1 MRSLIEELR
10 YRNVFRVAIAYTVIS
25 WLIAQVADLDFDA
38 FDLPSAFMQMVIIL
52 LVLGFPVAVF
62 LAWAFELTPDGVMKA
77 KDLPENMPKDPRS
90 RRRLNALIMTTLI
103 IAVGWLGL
111 DKFQNRTAI
120 DASGAA
126 DKSIAV
132 LPFDDFSPDSDH
144 AWFADGLAEEILNSL
159 ARTADLQV
167 ASRTSSFKYRDSE
180 LDVPAIAAELNV
192 AHILEGSIRRAGEQL
207 RVTAQLI
214 RASDDKHLWSETY
227 DGSIEN
233 SIEIQ
238 DQMAVAIARALQT
251 AMDPDELA
259 LMVAAGTRSV
269 EAWELYLQGVAV
281 QNQALE
287 QIDPALLV
295 RSADFFDEA
304 VAADPDFVD
313 AHMKLMDLWW
323 GQLDPSTT
331 SYSEIGPPFTE
342 RRARFDAAVTASLRL
357 ARTEL
362 ERLSVEFRKA
372 QVEVRIDE
380 QLRIAERMTDVA
392 PEQYT
397 AWGSLTELY
406 QQTGQMDKAY
416 EAALTAWSL
425 PREPDEFRTLVLFQM
440 RRINL
445 DKAVQLT
452 EEALANA
459 AADGTQLPPI
469 FYYQAQRVYLDAGM
483 NGKAADMIDHYIL
496 RTVDEVSKA
505 MMLIRQACAEGRVA
519 DADAAFAPLDP
530 KTGARWLLLKTLGL
544 DAEARELL
552 RPLDTPETLFVLAAR
567 LDYRTFEARDFPLLW
582 RTLQSQGID
591 RPPARPQTFQ
601 CER

>member
-1 MRSLIEELR
+1 M
-10 YRNVFRVAIAYTVIS
+10 
-25 WLIAQVADLDFDA
+25 
-38 FDLPSAFMQMVIIL
+38 
-52 LVLGFPVAVF
+52 
-62 LAWAFELTPDGVMKA
+62 
-77 KDLPENMPKDPRS
+77 
-90 RRRLNALIMTTLI
+90 
-103 IAVGWLGL
+103 
-111 DKFQNRTAI
+111 
-120 DASGAA
+120 
-126 DKSIAV
+126 
-132 LPFDDFSPDSDH
+132 
-144 AWFADGLAEEILNSL
+144 
-159 ARTADLQV
+159 
-167 ASRTSSFKYRDSE
+167 
-180 LDVPAIAAELNV
+180 PAIAAELNV
-192 AHILEGSIRRAGEQL
+192 AHILEGSIRRAGDQL

-238 DQMAVAIARALQT
+238 DEMAVAIARALQT

-281 QNQALE
+281 QNQAFE

-295 RSADFFDEA
+295 RSADFFAEA

-331 SYSEIGPPFTE
+331 SYSESGPSFTE
-342 RRARFDAAVTASLRL
+342 RRARFDAAVAASLRL

-380 QLRIAERMTDVA
+380 QLRIAKQMTDVA
-392 PEQYT
+392 PEQDT

-416 EAALTAWSL
+416 DAALTAWSL
-425 PREPDEFRTLVLFQM
+425 PREPDEFRTFILFQM
-440 RRINL
+440 RRINI

-452 EEALANA
+452 EEAMADA
-459 AADGTQLPPI
+459 AADGALLPPI

-483 NGKAADMIDHYIL
+483 NDKAADMIDHYVL
-496 RTVDEVSKA
+496 RTADEVGKA
-505 MMLIRQACAEGRVA
+505 MVLIRQACAEGRVD
-519 DADAAFAPLDP
+519 DADAAFALLDP
-530 KTGARWLLLKTLGL
+530 NTGSRWLLLKTLGL

-601 CER
+601 CKR

>member
-10 YRNVFRVAIAYTVIS
+10 YRNVFRVSIAYTVIS
-25 WLIAQVADLDFDA
+25 WLIAQVADLVFDA
-38 FDLPSAFMQMVIIL
+38 FDLPSVFMQMVIIL

-111 DKFQNRTAI
+111 DKFQNQTTI
-120 DASGAA
+120 DASGAV

-132 LPFDDFSPDSDH
+132 LPFDDFSPDGDH

-192 AHILEGSIRRAGEQL
+192 AHILEGSIRRAGDQL

-238 DQMAVAIARALQT
+238 DEMAVAIARALQT

-281 QNQALE
+281 QNQAFE
-287 QIDPALLV
+287 QIDAALLV

-313 AHMKLMDLWW
+313 AHMRLMDLWW

-331 SYSEIGPPFTE
+331 SFSETGPSFTE
-342 RRARFDAAVTASLRL
+342 RRARFDAAVAASLRL

-380 QLRIAERMTDVA
+380 QLRIAKQMTDVA
-392 PEQYT
+392 PEQYS

-416 EAALTAWSL
+416 EAAITAWSL
-425 PREPDEFRTLVLFQM
+425 PREPDEFRTFILFQM

-452 EEALANA
+452 EEAMADA

-483 NGKAADMIDHYIL
+483 NDKAAEMIDHYVL
-496 RTVDEVSKA
+496 RTADEVGKA
-505 MMLIRQACAEGRVA
+505 MVLIRQACAENRVD

-530 KTGARWLLLKTLGL
+530 NTSSRWLLLKTLGL

-601 CER
+601 CKR

>member
-25 WLIAQVADLDFDA
+25 WLIAQVADLVFDA
-38 FDLPSAFMQMVIIL
+38 FDLPSAFMQLVIIL

-103 IAVGWLGL
+103 LAVGWLGL

-120 DASGAA
+120 DASGAV

-132 LPFDDFSPDSDH
+132 LPFDDFSPDGDH

-192 AHILEGSIRRAGEQL
+192 AHILEGSIRRAGDQL

-238 DQMAVAIARALQT
+238 DEMAVAIARALQT

-281 QNQALE
+281 QNQAFE

-295 RSADFFDEA
+295 RSADFFAEA

-331 SYSEIGPPFTE
+331 SYSETGPSFTE
-342 RRARFDAAVTASLRL
+342 RRARFDAAVAASLRL

-380 QLRIAERMTDVA
+380 QLRIAKQMTDVA
-392 PEQYT
+392 PEQDT

-416 EAALTAWSL
+416 DAALTAWSL
-425 PREPDEFRTLVLFQM
+425 PREPDEFRTFILFQM
-440 RRINL
+440 RRINI

-452 EEALANA
+452 EEAMADA
-459 AADGTQLPPI
+459 AADGALLPPI

-483 NGKAADMIDHYIL
+483 NDKAADMIDHYVL
-496 RTVDEVSKA
+496 RTADEVGKA
-505 MMLIRQACAEGRVA
+505 MVLIRQACAEGRVD
-519 DADAAFAPLDP
+519 DADAAFALLDP
-530 KTGARWLLLKTLGL
+530 NTGSRWLLLKTLGL

-601 CER
+601 CKR

>member
-10 YRNVFRVAIAYTVIS
+10 YRNVFRVSIAYTVIS
-25 WLIAQVADLDFDA
+25 WLIAQVADLVFDA

-111 DKFQNRTAI
+111 DKFQNQTTI
-120 DASGAA
+120 DASGAV

-132 LPFDDFSPDSDH
+132 LPFDDFSPDGDH

-192 AHILEGSIRRAGEQL
+192 AHILEGSIRRAGDQL

-238 DQMAVAIARALQT
+238 DEMAVAIARALQT

-281 QNQALE
+281 QNQAFE
-287 QIDPALLV
+287 QIDAALLV

-313 AHMKLMDLWW
+313 AHMRLMDLWW

-331 SYSEIGPPFTE
+331 SFSETGPSFTE
-342 RRARFDAAVTASLRL
+342 RRARFDAVEFSVCAVT
-357 ARTEL
+357 
-362 ERLSVEFRKA
+362 SVRDRGRRCG
-372 QVEVRIDE
+372 VR
-380 QLRIAERMTDVA
+380 
-392 PEQYT
+392 
-397 AWGSLTELY
+397 
-406 QQTGQMDKAY
+406 
-416 EAALTAWSL
+416 
-425 PREPDEFRTLVLFQM
+425 
-440 RRINL
+440 
-445 DKAVQLT
+445 
-452 EEALANA
+452 
-459 AADGTQLPPI
+459 
-469 FYYQAQRVYLDAGM
+469 
-483 NGKAADMIDHYIL
+483 
-496 RTVDEVSKA
+496 
-505 MMLIRQACAEGRVA
+505 
-519 DADAAFAPLDP
+519 
-530 KTGARWLLLKTLGL
+530 
-544 DAEARELL
+544 
-552 RPLDTPETLFVLAAR
+552 
-567 LDYRTFEARDFPLLW
+567 
-582 RTLQSQGID
+582 
-591 RPPARPQTFQ
+591 
-601 CER
+601 

>member
-1 MRSLIEELR
+1 MRSFIEELR
-10 YRNVFRVAIAYTVIS
+10 YRNVFRVSIAYTVIS
-25 WLIAQVADLDFDA
+25 WLIAQVADLVFDA

-111 DKFQNRTAI
+111 DKFQNQTTI
-120 DASGAA
+120 DASGAV

-132 LPFDDFSPDSDH
+132 LPFDDFSPDGDH

-192 AHILEGSIRRAGEQL
+192 AHILEGSIRRAGDQL

-238 DQMAVAIARALQT
+238 DEMAVAIARALQT

-281 QNQALE
+281 QNQAFE
-287 QIDPALLV
+287 QIDAALLV

-313 AHMKLMDLWW
+313 AHMRLMDLWW

-331 SYSEIGPPFTE
+331 SFSETGPSFTE
-342 RRARFDAAVTASLRL
+342 RRARFDAAVAASLRL

-380 QLRIAERMTDVA
+380 QLRIAKQMTDVA
-392 PEQYT
+392 PEQCS

-416 EAALTAWSL
+416 EAAITAWSL
-425 PREPDEFRTLVLFQM
+425 PREPDEFRTFILFQM

-452 EEALANA
+452 EEAMADA

-483 NGKAADMIDHYIL
+483 NDKAAEMIDHYVL
-496 RTVDEVSKA
+496 RTADEVGKA
-505 MMLIRQACAEGRVA
+505 MVLIRQACAENRVD

-530 KTGARWLLLKTLGL
+530 NTSSRWLLLKTLGL

-601 CER
+601 CKR

>member
-1 MRSLIEELR
+1 MRSFIEELR
-10 YRNVFRVAIAYTVIS
+10 YRNVFRVSIAYTVIS
-25 WLIAQVADLDFDA
+25 WLIAQVADLVFDA

-111 DKFQNRTAI
+111 DKFQNQTTI
-120 DASGAA
+120 DASGAV

-132 LPFDDFSPDSDH
+132 LPFDDFSPDGDH

-192 AHILEGSIRRAGEQL
+192 AHILEGSIRRAGDQL

-238 DQMAVAIARALQT
+238 DEMAVAIARALQT

-281 QNQALE
+281 QNQAFE
-287 QIDPALLV
+287 QIDAALLV

-313 AHMKLMDLWW
+313 AHMRLMDLWW

-331 SYSEIGPPFTE
+331 SFSETGPSFTE
-342 RRARFDAAVTASLRL
+342 RRARFDAAVAASLRL

-380 QLRIAERMTDVA
+380 QLRIAKQMTDVA
-392 PEQYT
+392 PEQYS

-416 EAALTAWSL
+416 EAAITAWSL
-425 PREPDEFRTLVLFQM
+425 PREPDEFRTFILFQM

-452 EEALANA
+452 EEAMADA

-483 NGKAADMIDHYIL
+483 NDKAAEMIDHYVL
-496 RTVDEVSKA
+496 RTADEVGKA
-505 MMLIRQACAEGRVA
+505 MVLIRQACAENRVD

-530 KTGARWLLLKTLGL
+530 NTSSRWLLLKTLGL

-601 CER
+601 CKR